1 MPLLERLSFN
11 EQEER
16 ERLAKLSEK
25 ELLIEMIIELKKIKD
40 KCSAIR
46 RGM

>member
-1 MPLLERLSFN
+1 MPLFEKQTFN

-25 ELLIEMIIELKKIKD
+25 ELLIEMIIELKKIED
-40 KCSAIR
+40 KCTHIR
-46 RGM
+46 KTM

>member
-1 MPLLERLSFN
+1 MFSLDKPTFN

-25 ELLIEMIIELKKIKD
+25 ELLIEMIIELKKVKDTCSSIK
-40 KCSAIR
+40 KSL
-46 RGM
+46 